1 MKRCCLIR
9 QADYPACSRLRKE
22 VAALSAKGYA
32 VDIICLRSGDRKAYE
47 RINGIRVHRIRL
59 RRQKKGVA
67 RYLFEYGAFFCLA
80 AVKLFFLYCRKRFE
94 VIQVNTM
101 PDFLVFVTAI
111 PKLFGAKVILDL
123 HEPSPELFATLLGD
137 RHPMILRLVAF
148 FEQISIRFADA
159 VITVTDQMK
168 ENYILRGA
176 PRSKISVI
184 LNVPALE
191 FDHEAF
197 AGVHQG
203 DPTRFSLICH
213 GAMFKRYGQDVAI
226 RAVGIVKEKIPSV
239 VLNILGYGDYERELK
254 VLAESLGLN
263 SHVRFHGYLP
273 FRDMIRM
280 VAAAD
285 IGIVPVEKNPYSD
298 LVHTNKMFELI
309 ALHKPVIISR
319 TNAVEDFFGSSDDC
333 LKYFTSGN
341 AEDLSRCIL
350 ELYDDPEKRKEMTRN
365 AFARYQSSAWRITQE
380 QYCRLFED
388 RLTQH

>member
-22 VAALSAKGYA
+22 AAALAAKGCK
-32 VDIICLRSGDRKAYE
+32 VDIICLHSGEHKMYE
-47 RINGIRVHRIRL
+47 RINGISIHRIRL
-59 RRQKKGVA
+59 KSEKKGVG
-67 RYLFEYGAFFCLA
+67 RYLYEYGIFFCLA

-123 HEPSPELFATLLGD
+123 HEPSPELFATLMQD
-137 RHPMILRLVAF
+137 RHPIILRLVKL
-148 FEQISIRFADA
+148 FEQISIRFADSA
-159 VITVTDQMK
+159 ITVSEQMK
-168 ENYILRGA
+168 ENYVRRGA

-197 AGVHQG
+197 AGVRRD
-203 DPTRFSLICH
+203 DPTRFSLVCH
-213 GAMFKRYGQDVAI
+213 GAMLKRYGQDVAI
-226 RAVGIVKEKIPSV
+226 RAVDIVRARISNV
-239 VLNILGYGDYERELK
+239 VLNILGYGEYERELK
-254 VLAESLGLN
+254 ALAESLGLN

-273 FRDMIRM
+273 FNDMIRT
-280 VAAAD
+280 VAGAD
-285 IGIVPVEKNPYSD
+285 VGIVPVEKNAYSD

-319 TNAVEDFFGSSDDC
+319 TNAVEHFFGSGDDC
-333 LKYFTSGN
+333 LKYFRSGD
-341 AEDLSRCIL
+341 AEDLARSIL
-350 ELYDDPEKRKEMTRN
+350 ELHHNPDKREEMARN
-365 AFARYQSSAWRITQE
+365 AYARYVSSSWKITQE
-380 QYCRLFED
+380 KYCRILENA
-388 RLTQH
+388 LVKH